1 MKTYIVHT
9 GSITSKLAVGIVF
22 AACEQ
27 SYCFSGIRQPV
38 SSSEELIGSPLSF
51 VPERGDTIHF
61 IDYPVGEDMAKYLR
75 GLGVSF
81 HMVGRHTDT
90 YEHFGVKSKTGTG
103 VVEGISTPMLAWMMH
118 HSNVSQK
125 TPPPAIAMLDQD
137 ILRCQETS
145 PLLRYYRYRLKR
157 GEYDAALLYREML
170 EKEIINVGWELLR
183 DDVYEIDLFCQCD
196 WAKKTNLAETK
207 FLPTEDNAIAMQYP
221 DNLSDEKVA
230 EVARRMQAQLCI
242 SWIIAGSTVQFI
254 IYSFG
259 KTNAVEFSEAYYATG
274 TPQEAGFTL
283 GLKPGLE
290 LIRVLLQSKK

>member
-9 GSITSKLAVGIVF
+9 SSITSKLAAGIVF

-75 GLGVSF
+75 GIGASF
-81 HMVGRHTDT
+81 HMVGRHTGT
-90 YEHFGVKSKTGTG
+90 YEHFGVKSKIGTG
-103 VVEGISTPMLAWMMH
+103 VVEGISTLMLAWVMY
-118 HSNVSQK
+118 HSNASQK
-125 TPPPAIAMLDQD
+125 TPPPAITALDQD
-137 ILRCQETS
+137 ILRSQETS
-145 PLLRYYRYRLKR
+145 PLLRYYHYRLRR
-157 GEYDAALLYREML
+157 GKYDTSLLYREML
-170 EKEIINVGWELLR
+170 EKEITRIGWELLR
-183 DDVYEIDLFCQCD
+183 DDDDEIDLFCQCK
-196 WAKKTNLAETK
+196 WAKKTTLTETK
-207 FLPTEDNAIAMQYP
+207 FLSTEDDAIAMQYP
-221 DNLSDEKVA
+221 DNLSDEKVR
-230 EVARRMQAQLCI
+230 EVAKRMQAQLCI

-254 IYSFG
+254 VYSFG
-259 KTNAVEFSEAYYATG
+259 KTNAVKFSEAYYATG

-290 LIRVLLQSKK
+290 LIRVLLQPQK